1 MGGRTLCTVE
11 DDDILDTPVT
21 AEGPQQRPQSL
32 MLTFFGNHVLEEGD
46 LCVYSGSIIEVLGR
60 VGVGEQAVRS
70 TLTRMVNRGLLR
82 RRREGRKMFF
92 GLTPQATRVL
102 EDGRTRIW
110 KQGAVNDDWDG
121 SWTLL
126 GFSLPDSWNRRRHDL
141 RSRLAWSGFGAL
153 YSGLWIAPG
162 KVDVAAVVAELDLAD
177 HVKIFHALADDS
189 TDIAQMIHG
198 TWDLESIAAR
208 YVTFDKRWTA
218 HLDAGAGDDPI
229 GTRLRLVSEW
239 LWTIRTDPR
248 LPARHLPPS
257 GRPAPPRRPSGA
269 SPSTPSCPRGG
280 WPASCWR
287 PPRSGRRTAPG
298 SLATGRECDPD
309 GGREQAA
316 SRETPPWSFAALPD
330 RRTCLSW
337 TSCSSPARSTACP
350 SVCTPNCPTRGTG
363 WRSYSPRTDPKRSG
377 PPYARR
383 VRSWSSLR
391 CSRRRCRRTCGRST
405 PV

>member
-1 MGGRTLCTVE
+1 ME

-21 AEGPQQRPQSL
+21 AEGPQPRPQSL
-32 MLTFFGNHVLEEGD
+32 MLAFFGNHVLEEGD

-110 KQGAVNDDWDG
+110 QQGAVNDDWDG

-126 GFSLPDSWNRRRHDL
+126 GFSLPDSWKRRRHDL

-162 KVDVAAVVAELDLAD
+162 KVDVAAVVSELELAD

-218 HLDAGAGDDPI
+218 HLDAGPGDDPI

-248 LPARHLPPS
+248 LPARHLPPE
-257 GRPAPPRRPSGA
+257 
-269 SPSTPSCPRGG
+269 
-280 WPASCWR
+280 WPAR
-287 PPRSGRRTAPG
+287 AAQETFRRVAEHTE
-298 SLATGRECDPD
+298 L
-309 GGREQAA
+309 
-316 SRETPPWSFAALPD
+316 
-330 RRTCLSW
+330 
-337 TSCSSPARSTACP
+337 PARRMAGELLET
-350 SVCTPNCPTRGTG
+350 TPFG
-363 WRSYSPRTDPKRSG
+363 
-377 PPYARR
+377 
-383 VRSWSSLR
+383 
-391 CSRRRCRRTCGRST
+391 
-405 PV
+405 